1 VRDIG
6 ETPTA
11 EERSAQHTLLHAVRA
26 VLRLFAPLMPYVTET
41 TSQAFTLPGDNPEGI
56 HARGNWPKTDDLP
69 SADTNRD
76 LGQAVVEIVAGMRKV
91 KSNLG
96 VSMRTEVTTLHVWP
110 LEGDAK
116 ALATLVDPATRD
128 LLETSTAHEIVFAA
142 PADADVPTAEAPGG
156 TLNVALVIAPSE
168 DA

>member
-1 VRDIG
+1 
-6 ETPTA
+6 
-11 EERSAQHTLLHAVRA
+11 
-26 VLRLFAPLMPYVTET
+26 
-41 TSQAFTLPGDNPEGI
+41 
-56 HARGNWPKTDDLP
+56 
-69 SADTNRD
+69 
-76 LGQAVVEIVAGMRKV
+76 MRKV

-110 LEGDAK
+110 LEGDAN
-116 ALATLVDPATRD
+116 AFATLVDPATRD